1 VITREQREQ
10 KRNELLLASGHIDH
24 LLDRTRIEL
33 RAAES
38 EAAGLITAEK
48 RDELLLRVASGVHVE
63 IYLSILA
70 YEQRDGE
77 PNRGFIK
84 LRPSAFSSAAKSA
97 VGRPFL
103 RDHAQAET
111 LATGGKIVASKSEK
125 RGDGDYAIN
134 MTVKITAPWA
144 VDMALRDLLSFVSIG
159 LRPVGPVLCS
169 VCGTEVFTQCMHWR
183 GDSIVMK
190 VGEPEQI
197 CEWIYTAAEIVEIS
211 TVPVPAVVGAHI
223 ESIRAELS
231 AITPKK
237 EKQTMDKLALLLAA
251 LNLSATASEDEIK
264 TAVEAHNKRA
274 NTLEAKLSIAS
285 TDLAAAVAERD
296 ALRDAKLAADAKAFI
311 DEAIELGKIT
321 ATDSAVWSKLYAND
335 PTDAVAEMAKRSVG
349 LASPV
354 GRARQTAPA
363 VVAAAAAPGSAPVIT
378 GGMSNLHIALTA
390 EDHSADERDR
400 VYAALMSDPRAMH
413 YAAKMWGLRGDGLK
427 VELGA
432 TNISNDSDLSASRVG
447 FHAAFLAG
455 LAQKED
461 DPVQALYTTVPSTG
475 SLEQWNWMGD
485 LPGFDEWKGERKMAG
500 LEAFKLQISN
510 KDWSSGLRI
519 KANDFKDDKLGLL
532 PPQVA
537 GLAMKAKKHRWDM
550 MVKLLANGF
559 AGNVYPEVGN
569 GLGYDGGFFFNTTR
583 ATGSNKLTLA
593 LDAAGLAAAS
603 LLLESMTTYDGN
615 DPLDV
620 HPTHLIVG
628 PKLRTVAED
637 LLKLNFIPNAAGTAT
652 QSNRNVGRYELI
664 VSQRLRG
671 VADDYWFLADLS
683 SPIKPLLFQ
692 MREEISTSAQI
703 APDSEGV
710 FGHNEYRYGAQA
722 RYNVAYFEHR
732 LIVGSQV
739 A

>member
-1 VITREQREQ
+1 MITREQREQ
-10 KRNELLLASGHIDH
+10 KRTELLFAVGH
-24 LLDRTRIEL
+24 LDRLIDRTSIEL
-33 RAAES
+33 RAGDGDGGGA
-38 EAAGLITAEK
+38 ITPEK

-63 IYLSILA
+63 LYLSILA
-70 YEQRDGE
+70 YEQNDGE

-84 LRPSAFSSAAKSA
+84 LRPSAFSGAAKSA
-97 VGRPFL
+97 IGRPFL
-103 RDHAQAET
+103 RDHLQAQT
-111 LATGGKIVASKSEK
+111 LATGGKIVESKSEK
-125 RGDGDYAIN
+125 RGDGDYAIH

-144 VDMALRDLLSFVSIG
+144 VEMALRDLLSFVSIG

-169 VCGTEVFTQCMHWR
+169 VCGTEVFTQCSHWR
-183 GDSIVMK
+183 GDSIVTK
-190 VGEPEQI
+190 AGAPEQI
-197 CEWIYTAAEIVEIS
+197 CEWIYTAAEIVELS
-211 TVPVPAVVGAHI
+211 TVPVPAVVGACI

-231 AITPKK
+231 ALQLGTTPNKDREMK
-237 EKQTMDKLALLLAA
+237 NLPLLLAA
-251 LNLSATASEDEIK
+251 LNLAATASEDEILS
-264 TAVEAHNKRA
+264 AVEAHNKKLQVA
-274 NTLEAKLSIAS
+274 ETKLSIS
-285 TDLAAAVAERD
+285 GGDLTAALAERD
-296 ALRDAKLAADAKAFI
+296 ALLAEKTERDAKAFI
-311 DEAIELGKIT
+311 DEAIGLGKIT
-321 ATDSAVWSKLYAND
+321 AADVPTQTKLYSLDKEEAIKLM
-335 PTDAVAEMAKRSVG
+335 AERKPGSAT
-349 LASPV
+349 PV
-354 GRARQTAPA
+354 GRARQAAPA
-363 VVAAAAAPGSAPVIT
+363 VEPTRAPVIT
-378 GGMSNLHIALTA
+378 GGMSNLSIALTA

-427 VELGA
+427 AELGA
-432 TNISNDSDLSASRVG
+432 TNINNDSDLAASRVG

-455 LAQKED
+455 LAQKAD
-461 DPVQALYTTVPSTG
+461 DPVQQLYTTVPSTG

-500 LEAFKLQISN
+500 LDAFKLVISN
-510 KDWSSGLRI
+510 KDWSNGLRI
-519 KANDFKDDKLGLL
+519 KANDFKDDRLGLL

-583 ATGSNKLTLA
+583 ATGSNKLTQA

-710 FGHNEYRYGAQA
+710 FGRNEYRYGAQA